1 MRAKTV
7 GGLEERVD
15 KQREEQTQGG
25 RSVRRCMDRIPMARP
40 SWDDEMRSAA
50 IDTLDSGQWVKGKQ
64 VKAFGEEFAEYCGVT
79 GAAPCQNGSS
89 ALWAALKIAN
99 IGPGDEVIVPSYT
112 FISTATCIVLV
123 GATPVFVDV
132 ERDYFCLDVRAVR
145 KAITSKTRAII
156 GVHLYGQPY
165 NPSLVDLCQK
175 HSLVL
180 VEDAAQAHGATQSM
194 NDGSVRIAGAMG
206 DLGCFSF
213 FPSKNMA
220 VGGEGG
226 MLTATSKHYLTRI
239 QSVMNHG
246 RAPNLESIEMGS
258 NLRMSEVSAAIG
270 RKQLARLTQWVEKR
284 RETAHR
290 YTEALDSVSLIHA
303 PKSRPGAQ
311 HAWHQYCVKTK
322 YPEQFMSHLSELD
335 IDSRRYY
342 TTPIHKQ
349 QIFSNHS
356 QHHQNLPVTD
366 ALGSCL
372 VAVPIMHELTES
384 EILRILSAFK
394 SFKI

>member
-1 MRAKTV
+1 
-7 GGLEERVD
+7 
-15 KQREEQTQGG
+15 
-25 RSVRRCMDRIPMARP
+25 MDRIPMARP
-40 SWDDEMRSAA
+40 SWDNEMRSAA

-64 VKAFGEEFAEYCGVT
+64 VKAFGEEFAQYCGVA

-123 GATPVFVDV
+123 GAKPVFVDV
-132 ERDYFCLDVRAVR
+132 EEEYFCLDVQAVR
-145 KAITSKTRAII
+145 KAITPQTKAVI
-156 GVHLYGQPY
+156 GVHLYGHPY
-165 NPSLVDLCQK
+165 DPSLIDLCK
-175 HSLVL
+175 KNSLVL
-180 VEDAAQAHGATQSM
+180 VEDAAQAHGATQLM
-194 NDGSVRIAGAMG
+194 NDGSVRIAGAIG

-226 MLTATSKHYLTRI
+226 MLTATSKHFLSRI

-246 RAPNLESIEMGS
+246 RAPNLESIEIGS

-270 RKQLARLTQWVEKR
+270 RKQLMRLNQWVKKR
-284 RETAHR
+284 RETAQR
-290 YTEALDSVSLIHA
+290 YSEILDGVTLIQA
-303 PKSRPGAQ
+303 PKTRPGAQ
-311 HAWHQYCVKTK
+311 HAWHQYCVRTEH
-322 YPEQFMSHLSELD
+322 PEQLMTHLHQLG

-342 TTPIHKQ
+342 TTPIHEQ
-349 QIFSNHS
+349 QIFNNHP
-356 QHHQNLPVTD
+356 QHNQNLAATK
-366 ALGSCL
+366 ALGASL
-372 VAVPIMHELTES
+372 VAVPVMHGLTES

-394 SFKI
+394 TFNL